1 MKAKARIYV
10 FIAIVAALLCVIAS
24 SAAAQTKKKMTP
36 AEVMAALKPGQ
47 WVKME
52 GVVQKDFSVMCIDI
66 KTLTGDLLEDDWEI
80 TAEIRK
86 VDRDKQE
93 FALLLVPIKIQP
105 DTEFEDET
113 GKLKSFAD
121 LKPGMLVEA
130 DGTFLKDGTF
140 LPKEIENLSTELAG
154 EPGLQ
159 NEVEIV
165 GKVDKVNVDK
175 RTVTVM
181 GVTFHIIAE
190 TELKSALK

>member
-1 MKAKARIYV
+1 MKARVYF
-10 FIAIVAALLCVIAS
+10 FIAIALALS
-24 SAAAQTKKKMTP
+24 SAGAQTKKKMTP

-52 GVVQKDFSVMCIDI
+52 GIVQKDFSVMCMDI

-80 TAEIRK
+80 TAVIRK
-86 VDRDKQE
+86 VDNEKKE
-93 FALLLVPIKIQP
+93 FALLLLPIKIQP
-105 DTEFEDET
+105 DTEFEDKT
-113 GKLKSFAD
+113 GKMKGFVD
-121 LKPGMLVEA
+121 LKPGMLVEV

-140 LPKEIENLSTELAG
+140 LSKEVENVSAELA
-154 EPGLQ
+154 EESGLQ

-165 GKVDKVNVDK
+165 GKVDRINVAK

-181 GVTFHIIAE
+181 GTTFHIIAE

>member
-1 MKAKARIYV
+1 MKARVYV
-10 FIAIVAALLCVIAS
+10 FIVIVVALLCAIAS
-24 SAAAQTKKKMTP
+24 SAAAQTKRKMAP

-52 GVVQKDFSVMCIDI
+52 GIVQKDFSVMCMDI

-80 TAEIRK
+80 TAVIRK
-86 VDRDKQE
+86 VEREKQE
-93 FALLLVPIKIQP
+93 IALLLLPIKIQP
-105 DTEFEDET
+105 DTEFEDKT
-113 GKLKSFAD
+113 GKLKGFAD
-121 LKPGMLVEA
+121 LNPGMLVEA
-130 DGTFLKDGTF
+130 DGTYLKDGTF
-140 LPKEIENLSTELAG
+140 LPKEIENVSAELAG

-165 GKVDKVNVDK
+165 GKVDKINADK
-175 RTVTVM
+175 RTMTVM